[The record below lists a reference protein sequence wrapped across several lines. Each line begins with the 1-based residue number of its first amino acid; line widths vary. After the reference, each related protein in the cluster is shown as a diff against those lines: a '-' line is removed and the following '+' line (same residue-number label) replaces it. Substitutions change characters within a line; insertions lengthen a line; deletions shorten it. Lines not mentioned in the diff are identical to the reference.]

1 MQGAYKRFLQRCTE
15 TVYESIES
23 RKEHIKMSR
32 EHERKLREG
41 AGWVPPPADA
51 QPDAAKVRAFDEKI
65 DYYSALG
72 VDRAASSREITKVYK
87 RKVRP
92 RHCAAHRGSGVG
104 AAPMVL

>member
-1 MQGAYKRFLQRCTE
+1 VQGAYKRFLQRCTE